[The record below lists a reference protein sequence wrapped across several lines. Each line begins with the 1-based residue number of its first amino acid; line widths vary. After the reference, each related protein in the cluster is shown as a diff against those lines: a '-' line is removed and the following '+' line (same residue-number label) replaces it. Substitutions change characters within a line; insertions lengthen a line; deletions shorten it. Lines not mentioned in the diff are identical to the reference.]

1 MPIDFSYLEGAAPQ
15 EESTPVKSDTANVT
29 IRVDADSML
38 LCDGEYIDQVLKAG
52 VLTKIQ
58 MCPGQHLLEFL
69 YTEDPDIKI
78 EKEVDFPESG
88 KSYLVLIKGLKEL
101 VDVAEAEVKQKTE
114 EEARKKAEE
123 EAKRIAEEEA
133 KRKAEE
139 EARRKAEEARV
150 KAEAEAKRQAEEET
164 KRKAEEEAEAKRK
177 ARAEAEAKNGTII
190 SHDYVD
196 LGLPSGLKW
205 ATCNVGANSP
215 EEYGDYYAWGEL
227 KTKSSYTKENSITDG
242 KSMVDIFGDPT
253 YDVARAKW
261 GSSWRMPTLDEIK
274 ELNYECKWE
283 WEDKGYVVTGPN
295 GNRIF
300 LPVGGYCKECAS
312 CDEDEGYIWSSTPV
326 KSDCSSAYGL
336 LFVHTFGLCHRIEKN
351 LVRSYGLSVRPVLGQ
366 EAEDEAKRKHLAEN
380 ERNNLCDLVLLHAS
394 AFGMLRVL
402 RVLRDTIGI
411 SVSGT
416 DLANTPYV
424 IKRSISRS
432 EAEAFKKLLEE
443 AGAEVEIR

>member
-101 VDVAEAEVKQKTE
+101 VDAAEAEAKQKAE

-150 KAEAEAKRQAEEET
+150 KAEAKAK
-164 KRKAEEEAEAKRK
+164 KAEIKKIADLAEDYYHGRNGKSKDFEKAVANYLIAAEAGDAYSSYSLGWCYEKGLGVEQSAREAVKWYSKAIEQGSKSAKERLENAKELGQDYYFGRNGKSKDYEKAAANYLIAAEAGDAYSQYGLGWCYEKGQGVEKSVEEAEKWYRK
-177 ARAEAEAKNGTII
+177 AAEQGEKNAKECLEILKKNKEEHCAELTAETIVGVTGGSTEESNRVFDVILKHAGSTKLGLMRVVREITGLTLGDARAIIDDAPTTIKHGVSKKEAE
-190 SHDYVD
+190 S
-196 LGLPSGLKW
+196 
-205 ATCNVGANSP
+205 
-215 EEYGDYYAWGEL
+215 
-227 KTKSSYTKENSITDG
+227 
-242 KSMVDIFGDPT
+242 
-253 YDVARAKW
+253 
-261 GSSWRMPTLDEIK
+261 
-274 ELNYECKWE
+274 
-283 WEDKGYVVTGPN
+283 
-295 GNRIF
+295 
-300 LPVGGYCKECAS
+300 
-312 CDEDEGYIWSSTPV
+312 
-326 KSDCSSAYGL
+326 
-336 LFVHTFGLCHRIEKN
+336 
-351 LVRSYGLSVRPVLGQ
+351 
-366 EAEDEAKRKHLAEN
+366 
-380 ERNNLCDLVLLHAS
+380 
-394 AFGMLRVL
+394 
-402 RVLRDTIGI
+402 
-411 SVSGT
+411 
-416 DLANTPYV
+416 
-424 IKRSISRS
+424 IKR
-432 EAEAFKKLLEE
+432 ELEE